1 MRRCSLAVFV
11 ASMLFGTEPFTQMK
25 KLPSLGSRIDVSGL
39 PKSTGLCMVSPGQ
52 MDKCAKVE
60 VAGVQ
65 YRVAFR
71 KKGRLGKPMV
81 TYIHT
86 SDPKFLSPSGKR
98 VGEILEV
105 AFSQIVRAPGF
116 EMYGGGPIRGW
127 AAVVGFNGKVT
138 MGSSVE
144 ESVELDSLRDQ
155 SEPLRLRITGFT
167 AR

>member
-1 MRRCSLAVFV
+1 MRRFALAVFA
-11 ASMLFGTEPFTQMK
+11 ASMLFGNEPFTQMK
-25 KLPSLGSRIDVSGL
+25 TLPSLGSRIDVPGL
-39 PKSTGLCMVSPGQ
+39 PDSTGLCMVSPGQ

-65 YRVAFR
+65 YSVAFR
-71 KKGRLGKPMV
+71 KKGWLRKPVV

-98 VGEILEV
+98 VGDFLEV
-105 AFSQIVRAPGF
+105 NFTQIVRAPGF

-127 AAVVGFNGKVT
+127 TAVVGFNGKLT
-138 MGSSVE
+138 TGSSVE

-155 SEPLRLRITGFT
+155 SGPLRLRITGFT